1 MINLDSTIDVELV
14 VSKELF
20 EQSKSLETAL
30 KDYQTLLDE
39 NKLVDTILENV
50 SSIYDLLE
58 KLYKEQKIDYQE
70 YHQRT
75 ESLINIIQLAEDVNT
90 QTQKTEMNK

>member
-14 VSKELF
+14 FPKEQF
-20 EQSKSLETAL
+20 EQSKSPEISL

-70 YHQRT
+70 FHRRS
-75 ESLINIIQLAEDVNT
+75 ESLINIIKLAVDVNT
-90 QTQKTEMNK
+90 QAQKQEMNK